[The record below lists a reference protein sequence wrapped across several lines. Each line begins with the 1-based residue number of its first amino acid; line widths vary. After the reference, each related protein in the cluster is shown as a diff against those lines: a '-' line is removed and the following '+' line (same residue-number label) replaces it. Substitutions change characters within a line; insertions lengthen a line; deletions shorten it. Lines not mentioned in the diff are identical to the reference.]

1 MQTIEQRL
9 ARLCERLAQE
19 NRRLLALL
27 VLGYTLPQAE
37 RLLREEAGPARGSRA
52 ERRGAVTAAP
62 SGRGL
67 TSARRCFSPLNGVGR
82 AAR

>member
-1 MQTIEQRL
+1 MQTIERHL
-9 ARLCERLAQE
+9 FCLCERLAQE

-37 RLLREEAGPARGSRA
+37 RLLCELAAPARGPR
-52 ERRGAVTAAP
+52 P
-62 SGRGL
+62 
-67 TSARRCFSPLNGVGR
+67 ARRNAACRHARQGNR